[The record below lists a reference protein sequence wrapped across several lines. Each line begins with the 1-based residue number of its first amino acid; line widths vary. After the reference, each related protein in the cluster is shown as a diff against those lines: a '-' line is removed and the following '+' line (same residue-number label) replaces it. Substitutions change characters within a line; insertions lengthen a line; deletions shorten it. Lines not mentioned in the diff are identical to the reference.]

1 MREIRGDAKNVRS
14 LLANTK
20 YGIDYYQREYRWQ
33 HTQVDQLWNDLERV
47 FERSRGQHRGSRDV
61 SRYERYF
68 LGAIIVSETA
78 DARFIVDG
86 QQRLTTVTL
95 ILIALYRRLADGQ
108 QRSALAQ
115 LIYSWHAGGES
126 FNLHVDDRDACMNAL
141 YQGRE
146 PSADEVAGSE
156 SADNLVQQHRRLE
169 EHLDSIQCGD
179 DQDEKGPNAASDPER
194 LAVFADWLIENVY
207 FVEVTASAD
216 TDAYAI
222 FETMN
227 DRGLSLTPV
236 DMLKSYLLSRID
248 DRQVRGEV
256 NETWKRTVAELRK
269 QIDDHAPAGA
279 IKCWLRS
286 QYMERSGTA
295 EAGESDRDRIDSEFH
310 HWVRG
315 NLDRLGLTG
324 ASDVR
329 GFIERDFT
337 FYARWYRE
345 IRTASEIWTPGLEA
359 VYRNE
364 LSALRDRDD
373 LYLAPLAPDE
383 DRKTSLRKVRTV
395 AAFIEL
401 LVARRVWHGYN
412 HNYGTMYGRTEKL
425 TVDIRR
431 RASIAMVDH
440 FAGFQGLG
448 WDFACEDS
456 PADGKCYDFDEYWPY
471 AGAASGKRRGA
482 HRFLAR
488 LTEYIEVESG
498 LPSRFTEYVRAGRDG
513 YDVEHLWARGHW
525 SRYRDDFEQR
535 ADFDWCR
542 DNIAGLV
549 LLPHVVNVWLSDKPY
564 DRKQRTYAKHRQ
576 RDPQHRPENLLAR
589 SLAIKP
595 AEEPGF
601 HRFVRRSGL
610 PFRPHE
616 EFRLADLQARGRL
629 YGQLAKQI
637 WSIDNIREVAS
648 SG

>member
-47 FERSRGQHRGSRDV
+47 FERSRGQHRESRDV

-68 LGAIIVSETA
+68 LGSIIISETA

-95 ILIALYRRLADGQ
+95 ILIALYRRLADDQ
-108 QRSALAQ
+108 QRAALAQ
-115 LIYSWHAGGES
+115 LIYSWQAGGES
-126 FNLHVDDRDACMNAL
+126 FNLQVDDRDACMNAL
-141 YQGRE
+141 YNGRE
-146 PSADEVAGSE
+146 PSADEVSESE
-156 SADNLVQQHRRLE
+156 SAANLVKQHRRLE
-169 EHLDSIQCGD
+169 EHLDGIQYGD
-179 DQDEKGPNAASDPER
+179 EPDEKDAGAVSDPER
-194 LAVFADWLIENVY
+194 LAVFADWLIESVY

-248 DRQVRGEV
+248 DRQVRAEV
-256 NETWKRTVAELRK
+256 NQTWKRVVAELRK
-269 QIDDHAPAGA
+269 LDDHAPAGA

-286 QYMERSGTA
+286 QYMERSGAA
-295 EAGESDRDRIDSEFH
+295 EAAESDRDRIDSEFH
-310 HWVRG
+310 HWVRE

-329 GFIERDFT
+329 TFIERDFT
-337 FYARWYRE
+337 FYARWYKE
-345 IRTASEIWTPGLEA
+345 IRTASENWTPGLES
-359 VYRNE
+359 VFRNE

-383 DRKTSLRKVRTV
+383 DRKTSHRKVRTQ
-395 AAFIEL
+395 AAFVEF
-401 LVARRVWHGYN
+401 LVARRVWHGWN
-412 HNYGTMYGRTEKL
+412 HNYDAMYARIERLIVDVRRRTSAA
-425 TVDIRR
+425 TVDR
-431 RASIAMVDH
+431 
-440 FAGFQGLG
+440 FARFEGLG
-448 WDFACEDS
+448 WDFTCGTPPVDDE
-456 PADGKCYDFDEYWPY
+456 CYDFERYWPGASA
-471 AGAASGKRRGA
+471 AGGRRRGV

-488 LTEYIEVESG
+488 LTEFIEVESG
-498 LPSRFTEYVRAGRDG
+498 LPSRFTEYVRTGRDG
-513 YDVEHLWARGHW
+513 YDVEHLWAKEHW
-525 SRYRDDFEQR
+525 NRYRDDFEQR
-535 ADFDWCR
+535 DDFHWCR
-542 DNIAGLV
+542 NSIAGLV
-549 LLPHVVNVWLSDKPY
+549 LLPHTVNVQLSDKPY
-564 DRKQRTYAKHRQ
+564 ARKREAYGKHRH
-576 RDPQHRPENLLAR
+576 RDPQRRPENLLAR
-589 SLAIKP
+589 SLAIEP

-601 HRFVRRSGL
+601 HRFVQRSGL
-610 PFRPHE
+610 PFRRHA
-616 EFRLADLQARGRL
+616 EFRLDDLRARGRL

-648 SG
+648 S

>member
-47 FERSRGQHRGSRDV
+47 FERSRGQHGGSRDV

-68 LGAIIVSETA
+68 LGSIIVSETA

-95 ILIALYRRLADGQ
+95 ILIILYCRLTDGQ

-115 LIYSWHAGGES
+115 LIYSWQTGGES
-126 FNLHVDDRDACMNAL
+126 FNLQVDDRDACMNAL
-141 YQGRE
+141 YHGRE
-146 PSADEVAGSE
+146 PRADEVSESE
-156 SADNLVQQHRRLE
+156 SAANLVKQHRRLE
-169 EHLDSIQCGD
+169 EHLDGIQGGNEPD
-179 DQDEKGPNAASDPER
+179 GKGPVAVSHPDR

-248 DRQVRGEV
+248 DRQVRDKV
-256 NETWKRTVAELRK
+256 NETWKRVVAELRK
-269 QIDDHAPAGA
+269 LDDHAPAGA

-286 QYMERSGTA
+286 QYMEPSGTA
-295 EAGESDRDRIDSEFH
+295 DAAESDRDRIDSEFH
-310 HWVRG
+310 HWVGG
-315 NLDRLGLTG
+315 NLDRLELAGG
-324 ASDVR
+324 ADVR
-329 GFIERDFT
+329 RFIERDFT
-337 FYARWYRE
+337 FYAGWYKE
-345 IRTASEIWTPGLEA
+345 IRTASERLTSGLEA

-395 AAFIEL
+395 AAFIEF
-401 LVARRVWHGYN
+401 LVARRVWHGWY
-412 HNYGTMYGRTEKL
+412 HNYGTMYGRTERL
-425 TVDIRR
+425 IVDIRR
-431 RASIAMVDH
+431 RASAAMVDC
-440 FAGFQGLG
+440 FERFDGLG
-448 WDFACEDS
+448 WDFACGTP
-456 PADGKCYDFDEYWPY
+456 PADGKCYDFDKYWPY

-498 LPSRFTEYVRAGRDG
+498 LPSRFTEYVRTGRDG
-513 YDVEHLWARGHW
+513 YDVEHLWAKDHW
-525 SRYRDDFEQR
+525 SRYRNDFPQR
-535 ADFDWCR
+535 KDFDWYR

-549 LLPHVVNVWLSDKPY
+549 LLPHVVNVRLSDKAY
-564 DRKQRTYAKHRQ
+564 VKKLEAYRK
-576 RDPQHRPENLLAR
+576 ENLLAR
-589 SLAIKP
+589 SLAIEP
-595 AEEPGF
+595 AAEPGF

-610 PFRPHE
+610 PFRPHA

-629 YGQLAKQI
+629 YGQLAEQT

-648 SG
+648 S